1 MDPDK
6 PDATW
11 LFQRRDP
18 SSPKPKFPKG
28 QHSESWWT
36 ALFSLFLLHQN
47 ATKMFPEIPFRKP
60 QRPQHGE
67 SDWTYPRVGALDYKG
82 LTFSSFLAERLLNT
96 ELATSFFRVKTW
108 QQEFTKLAVDLA
120 IRLPADRGVVLI
132 ENKTVG
138 TEYGSLH
145 AYAEVMRFLKDNGLT
160 ADLYVLI
167 SRGHPSEK
175 ILPAIEEDKLRVIL
189 WEDVLRLMT
198 QDSFFSQI
206 FKTDNTDLARYCDFA
221 DP

>member
-1 MDPDK
+1 M
-6 PDATW
+6 
-11 LFQRRDP
+11 
-18 SSPKPKFPKG
+18 
-28 QHSESWWT
+28 
-36 ALFSLFLLHQN
+36 
-47 ATKMFPEIPFRKP
+47 
-60 QRPQHGE
+60 
-67 SDWTYPRVGALDYKG
+67 GALDYKG
-82 LTFSSFLAERLLNT
+82 LTFSSFLTERQLNAK
-96 ELATSFFRVKTW
+96 LATSFFGVQTW
-108 QQEFTKLAVDLA
+108 PQEFTKLAVDLV
-120 IRLPADRGVVLI
+120 IMFPAERRAVLI

-138 TEYGSLH
+138 TEEGRLH
-145 AYAEVMRFLKDNGLT
+145 SYAKVMRFLKDNGLT

>member
-1 MDPDK
+1 
-6 PDATW
+6 
-11 LFQRRDP
+11 
-18 SSPKPKFPKG
+18 
-28 QHSESWWT
+28 
-36 ALFSLFLLHQN
+36 
-47 ATKMFPEIPFRKP
+47 
-60 QRPQHGE
+60 
-67 SDWTYPRVGALDYKG
+67 VGALDYKG

-167 SRGHPSEK
+167 SRGHPSNK
-175 ILPAIEEDKLRVIL
+175 ILPAIEKDNLRVIL
-189 WEDVLRLMT
+189 WEDVLRLMA
-198 QDSFFSQI
+198 QNQF
-206 FKTDNTDLARYCDFA
+206 LARLGFA
-221 DP
+221 WVV